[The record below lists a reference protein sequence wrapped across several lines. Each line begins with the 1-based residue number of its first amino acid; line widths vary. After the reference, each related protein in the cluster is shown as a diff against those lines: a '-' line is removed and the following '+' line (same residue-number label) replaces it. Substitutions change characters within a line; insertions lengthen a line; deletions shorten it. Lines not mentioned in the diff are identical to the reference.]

1 MPEVKP
7 PDKGEEKREEKPDEK
22 KDQKNGNGGRLRLG
36 GAVFLVL
43 ILIAGFFWLR
53 SRGKESTDD
62 AQVDGHITQIAPRV
76 GGTIVKVHVTN
87 NQSVKAG
94 DVLVEI
100 DPRDYQ
106 IAVDRAKAE
115 LADAVATAAAART
128 GVPIARVETAAGVN
142 TASGGVEQAEAA
154 VTGAER
160 QIQVAQADLVSA
172 QAHLRE
178 KEATAIRAARDV
190 DRLRGLVEK
199 DEISKQQFDAAVAQA
214 DSARAAADAAKSD
227 VTAAQGNIT
236 VAEQRAVSAR
246 GAASQARAGLAN
258 ARTAPQQL
266 QVTEARASSA
276 EARVRQADAALRQA
290 ELNLEHTT
298 VRAPSTGVVSR
309 KSVEQGQVVQP
320 GQPLLALVDLS
331 DVWVTANFKESQ
343 LAKMR
348 PGQKATVDVDALG
361 GQAFEGHV
369 DSIAAATGA
378 KFSLLPPENATG
390 NYVKVVQ
397 RIPVRISLEPGQDPE
412 HRLRPGMSV
421 TPTVSVR

>member
-1 MPEVKP
+1 MP
-7 PDKGEEKREEKPDEK
+7 EEKPDPKPAQTDEK
-22 KDQKNGNGGRLRLG
+22 PQGNGGRWRIG
-36 GAVFLVL
+36 GIVLVVL

-53 SRGKESTDD
+53 SRGKEATDD

-76 GGTIVKVHVTN
+76 GGTVAKVHISN
-87 NQSVKAG
+87 NQAVKAG

-115 LADAVATAAAART
+115 LADAVATASAART
-128 GVPIARVETAAGVN
+128 GVPIARVETASGVS
-142 TASGGVEQAEAA
+142 TASGGVDQAEASVA
-154 VTGAER
+154 VADR

-172 QAHLRE
+172 EAHQRE
-178 KEATAIRAARDV
+178 KEATAVRAAHDV

-236 VAEQRAVSAR
+236 VAQQRAAAAR
-246 GAASQARAGLAN
+246 GAASQARAGLEN

-266 QVTEARASSA
+266 QVTEARANSA
-276 EARVRQADAALRQA
+276 EARVRQAEAALRQA

-298 VRAPSTGVVSR
+298 VKAPTNGVVSR
-309 KSVEQGQVVQP
+309 KAVELGQVIQP

-331 DVWVTANFKESQ
+331 DVWITANFKESQ

-361 GQAFEGHV
+361 GKEFAGHV

-412 HRLRPGMSV
+412 HLLRPGMSV